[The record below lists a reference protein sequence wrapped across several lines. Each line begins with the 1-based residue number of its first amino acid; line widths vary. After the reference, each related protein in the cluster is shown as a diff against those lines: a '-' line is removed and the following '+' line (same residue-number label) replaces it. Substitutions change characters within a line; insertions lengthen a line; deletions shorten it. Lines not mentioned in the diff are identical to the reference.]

1 MKISPYNIILQSSL
15 KRMKNQRKN
24 GMNSISERERI
35 EISRILESIEG
46 KLDKR
51 LIKLTMDVIMNT
63 KWSQE
68 VEENL
73 YRKNKD
79 MIPQKAVDAVL
90 LGSHIGQIYQVSLDF
105 TKKLKISLKPLQ
117 KSILRE
123 FIFFLVLIRTEREQN
138 KP

>member
-15 KRMKNQRKN
+15 KKMKNQRKN

>member
-1 MKISPYNIILQSSL
+1 
-15 KRMKNQRKN
+15 MKNQRKN

-63 KWSQE
+63 KWSQK

>member
-1 MKISPYNIILQSSL
+1 
-15 KRMKNQRKN
+15 
-24 GMNSISERERI
+24 MNSISERERI